1 MNNKIKVVA
10 ALALTLA
17 LTGCSDDNY
26 VSKRHPEGE
35 AQEVTDQDMEEV
47 ASNQEENP
55 ADTDNSGQT
64 TDEGQIE
71 ETNEEITDDGINYT
85 VEDTVNV
92 RLAPSETSNV
102 ITTVEAGDDIIKLG
116 ETDNWTRIN
125 IDGQTGYIRSDLL
138 KAK

>member
-1 MNNKIKVVA
+1 MNKSKIIL
-10 ALALTLA
+10 ALALGLA
-17 LTGCSDDNY
+17 LTGCSDDDY
-26 VSKRHPEGE
+26 VSKRHPEE
-35 AQEVTDQDMEEV
+35 EVHEVTDQDMEEV

-64 TDEGQIE
+64 TDESQIE

>member
-1 MNNKIKVVA
+1 MNKSKIIL
-10 ALALTLA
+10 ALALGLA
-17 LTGCSDDNY
+17 LTGCSDDDY

-35 AQEVTDQDMEEV
+35 VHEVTDQDMEEV

>member
-1 MNNKIKVVA
+1 MNKSKIIL
-10 ALALTLA
+10 ALALGLT
-17 LTGCSDDNY
+17 LTGCSDDDY

-35 AQEVTDQDMEEV
+35 VHEVTDQDMEEV
-47 ASNQEENP
+47 ASNQEENS

-64 TDEGQIE
+64 TEESQIE
-71 ETNEEITDDGINYT
+71 ETNEEVTDDGINYT

-92 RLAPSETSNV
+92 RLAPSETSNI

>member
-1 MNNKIKVVA
+1 MNKSKIIL
-10 ALALTLA
+10 ALALGLA
-17 LTGCSDDNY
+17 LTGCSDDDY

-35 AQEVTDQDMEEV
+35 VHEVTDQDMEEV
-47 ASNQEENP
+47 ASNQEENS

-64 TDEGQIE
+64 TEESQIE
-71 ETNEEITDDGINYT
+71 ETNEEVTDDGINYT

-92 RLAPSETSNV
+92 RLAPSETSNI

>member
-1 MNNKIKVVA
+1 MNKSKIIL
-10 ALALTLA
+10 ALALGLA
-17 LTGCSDDNY
+17 LTGCSDDDY

-35 AQEVTDQDMEEV
+35 VHEVTDQDMEEV

-85 VEDTVNV
+85 VENTVNV

>member
-1 MNNKIKVVA
+1 MNKSKIIL
-10 ALALTLA
+10 ALALGLA
-17 LTGCSDDNY
+17 LTGCSDDDY

-35 AQEVTDQDMEEV
+35 VHEVTDQDMEEV

-71 ETNEEITDDGINYT
+71 ETNEEVTDDGINYT

>member
-1 MNNKIKVVA
+1 MNKSKIIL
-10 ALALTLA
+10 ALALGLA
-17 LTGCSDDNY
+17 LTGCSDDDY

-35 AQEVTDQDMEEV
+35 VHEVTDQDMEEV

-55 ADTDNSGQT
+55 ADTDNSGQI
-64 TDEGQIE
+64 TDESQIE